1 MEAKKS
7 IEAKKG
13 VEVEKNAETK
23 KGVEVEKNTETKKNV
38 KKDKNPY
45 DARIDSLQR
54 EFSLSDLEVDGMKKF
69 LGNPAFNK
77 KKATIRDVLDTII
90 ETDKLNVRQKIA
102 LSYSIGM
109 FQVERNVVRVPMIP
123 DMIPDMPRSGG

>member
-1 MEAKKS
+1 MKKEKNMEAKKS

-13 VEVEKNAETK
+13 VEVEKNA
-23 KGVEVEKNTETKKNV
+23 ETKKNV

-54 EFSLSDLEVDGMKKF
+54 EFSLSDLEVDEMKKF